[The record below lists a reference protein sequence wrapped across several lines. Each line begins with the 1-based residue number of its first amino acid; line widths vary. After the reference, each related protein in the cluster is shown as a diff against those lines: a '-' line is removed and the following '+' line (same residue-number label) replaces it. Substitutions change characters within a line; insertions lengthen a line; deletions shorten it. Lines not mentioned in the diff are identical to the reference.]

1 MEQFS
6 FIAFMPDRPGAL
18 HRAAEIIKRHKGN
31 IDRIQYDR
39 RIDMYTVFF
48 EVTAVPQAYEKIR
61 KELEKIG
68 YLQTSLQPVAFLK
81 FHVYLP
87 NCPGALFDFL
97 NYITSSGA
105 NITFLDFDERG
116 QHPERLV
123 VGLNIENPEMID
135 SLLNQLKS
143 GYRLEIL
150 EYDTTGE
157 KLDDTVF
164 YLRLAQKLRSFI
176 GSAEDTFLMRFLHD
190 INHIAQELSNLQKD
204 PIEVFENILKVGDF
218 LNRTS
223 GDNFYA
229 DVQRV
234 RIKDDIELFCFQPPC
249 GGNIYLFDTPSE
261 RVMIDTG
268 YGIYYQDVVNMF
280 QHYGLGDLNR
290 LKRIYITHADAD
302 HCGAAGC
309 FPVPSYLNRET
320 FLITRETSRAYGSSS
335 QSCILEEVYTKI
347 INLFSRFNPPK
358 NVVFFPE
365 TPLSGEITDKR
376 GAFPIIARF
385 EIGDL
390 EFEALAGM
398 GGHMHGEVFYLCPE
412 EGLLFPEDAV
422 INFRSLSPDRTEY
435 NVLADYLMTSVNVDS
450 KLARKERQGLLSLI
464 SEIDEKVAEKN
475 RKCLICC
482 GHGPISILEGG
493 KLVEFS
499 GSERYDARQ
508 IRYEEF
514 EKYSVKE
521 MRGVRFERTDSY
533 ENGS

>member
-6 FIAFMPDRPGAL
+6 FIACMPDRPGAL
-18 HRAAEIIKRHKGN
+18 HRAAEIITRYEGN
-31 IDRIQYDR
+31 INRIQYDR
-39 RIDMYTVFF
+39 RIDMHTVFF

-61 KELEKIG
+61 EELEKIG

-87 NCPGALFDFL
+87 NCPGALFDLL
-97 NYITSSGA
+97 NSITSSEA
-105 NITFLDFDERG
+105 NITSLDFDDRG

-123 VGLNIENPEMID
+123 VSLNIENPKMID
-135 SLLNQLKS
+135 ALLNQLKS
-143 GYRLEIL
+143 GYRIEII

-176 GSAEDTFLMRFLHD
+176 GSAEDAFLMRFLHD
-190 INHIAQELSNLQKD
+190 INHIAQELSNLRKD
-204 PIEVFENILKVGDF
+204 SVEVFENILKVGDC

-229 DVQRV
+229 DVQKV

-249 GGNIYLFDTPSE
+249 GGNIYLLDTPSE

-268 YGIYYQDVVNMF
+268 YGIYYPDIVNML
-280 QHYGLGDLNR
+280 QHYGLGDLSR

-302 HCGAAGC
+302 HCGAAGF
-309 FPVPSYLNRET
+309 FPTPSYLNRET
-320 FLITRETSRAYGSSS
+320 FLITRETSRAYGSSN
-335 QSCILEEVYTKI
+335 QGCILEEVYTKI
-347 INLFSRFNPPK
+347 INLFSRFTPPV
-358 NVVFFPE
+358 NTVIFPE
-365 TPLSGEITDKR
+365 VPLSGEITEKR
-376 GAFPIIARF
+376 GVFPIIARF
-385 EIGDL
+385 RIGDL
-390 EFEALAGM
+390 EFEALEGM

-450 KLARKERQGLLSLI
+450 KLAREERNALISLI
-464 SEIDEKVAEKN
+464 SEIDGKLAEKGK
-475 RKCLICC
+475 KCLICC
-482 GHGPISILEGG
+482 GHGSISVLEDG
-493 KLVEFS
+493 KLIERTN
-499 GSERYDARQ
+499 SERYIAGQ
-508 IRYEEF
+508 KIIPV
-514 EKYSVKE
+514 SQ
-521 MRGVRFERTDSY
+521 
-533 ENGS
+533 ENM

>member
-6 FIAFMPDRPGAL
+6 FIACMPDRPGAL
-18 HRAAEIIKRHKGN
+18 HRAAEIIKRYEGN
-31 IDRIQYDR
+31 INRIQYDH
-39 RIDMYTVFF
+39 RIDTHTVFF
-48 EVTAVPQAYEKIR
+48 EVTSVSQAYEKIR
-61 KELEKIG
+61 EELGKIG
-68 YLQTSLQPVAFLK
+68 YLQTSLQPVAFVK

-87 NCPGALFDFL
+87 NCSGALFDFL
-97 NYITSSGA
+97 NHITSSGA
-105 NITFLDFDERG
+105 NITFLDFDDRG

-123 VGLNIENPEMID
+123 VGLHIENPNMID
-135 SLLNQLKS
+135 ALLNQLKS
-143 GYRLEIL
+143 RYRLDIL

-176 GSAEDTFLMRFLHD
+176 GSAEDAFLMRFLHD
-190 INHIAQELSNLQKD
+190 INHITQELSNLQKD
-204 PIEVFENILKVGDF
+204 PIEVFENILKVGDC

-268 YGIYYQDVVNMF
+268 YGIYYQDIVNML
-280 QHYGLGDLNR
+280 QYYGLGDLSR
-290 LKRIYITHADAD
+290 LKIYITHADAD

-335 QSCILEEVYTKI
+335 QGCILEEVYTKI
-347 INLFSRFNPPK
+347 INLFSRFTPPS
-358 NVVFFPE
+358 NTVLFPE
-365 TPLSGEITDKR
+365 ISLSGETIEKR
-376 GAFPIIARF
+376 GEFPIIARF
-385 EIGDL
+385 RIGDL

-398 GGHMHGEVFYLCPE
+398 GGHMHGEVFYLCSE

-422 INFRSLSPDRTEY
+422 INFKSLSPDRTEY

-450 KLARKERQGLLSLI
+450 KLARKERQALLSLI
-464 SEIDEKVAEKN
+464 SDIDEQLAGKN
-475 RKCLICC
+475 KKCLICC
-482 GHGPISILEGG
+482 GHGSISVLDNG
-493 KLVEFS
+493 KLVEYT
-499 GSERYDARQ
+499 GSERYVAGQ
-508 IRYEEF
+508 KCI
-514 EKYSVKE
+514 SQ
-521 MRGVRFERTDSY
+521 
-533 ENGS
+533 ENL

>member
-6 FIAFMPDRPGAL
+6 FIACMPDIPGAL
-18 HRAAEIIKRHKGN
+18 HRAAEIITRYEGN
-31 IDRIQYDR
+31 INRIQYDR
-39 RIDMYTVFF
+39 RIDTHTVFF
-48 EVTAVPQAYEKIR
+48 EVTALPQAYEKIR
-61 KELEKIG
+61 EELEKIG
-68 YLQTSLQPVAFLK
+68 YLQTSLQPVAFVK

-87 NCPGALFDFL
+87 NCPGALFDLL
-97 NYITSSGA
+97 NDITSSKS
-105 NITFLDFDERG
+105 NITFLDFDDRG

-123 VGLNIENPEMID
+123 VGLHIEDPNMID
-135 SLLNQLKS
+135 AFLNQLKS
-143 GYRLEIL
+143 RYRLDIL

-176 GSAEDTFLMRFLHD
+176 GSAEDAFLMRFLQD
-190 INHIAQELSNLQKD
+190 INHITQELSNLQKD
-204 PIEVFENILKVGDF
+204 PIEIFENILKVGEY

-268 YGIYYQDVVNMF
+268 YGIYYPDLVNML
-280 QHYGLGDLNR
+280 QHYELGDLSR

-309 FPVPSYLNRET
+309 FPVPSYLNHET
-320 FLITRETSRAYGSSS
+320 FLITRETSRAYGSSN
-335 QSCILEEVYTKI
+335 QDWILEEVYTKI
-347 INLFSRFNPPK
+347 INLFSRFTPPS
-358 NVVFFPE
+358 NTVLFPE
-365 TPLSGEITDKR
+365 VSLSDKTTEKR
-376 GAFPIIARF
+376 GAFPVIARF
-385 EIGDL
+385 RIGDM
-390 EFEALAGM
+390 EFEALEGM

-422 INFRSLSPDRTEY
+422 INFKSLSPDRTAY

-450 KLARKERQGLLSLI
+450 KLAREERHALLSLI
-464 SEIDEKVAEKN
+464 SEIDEQLAGKN
-475 RKCLICC
+475 KKCLICC
-482 GHGPISILEGG
+482 GHGSVSVMNNG
-493 KLVEFS
+493 KLVEYT
-499 GSERYDARQ
+499 GSERYMAGQ
-508 IRYEEF
+508 KCI
-514 EKYSVKE
+514 SKE
-521 MRGVRFERTDSY
+521 
-533 ENGS
+533 NL

>member
-1 MEQFS
+1 M
-6 FIAFMPDRPGAL
+6 I
-18 HRAAEIIKRHKGN
+18 
-31 IDRIQYDR
+31 
-39 RIDMYTVFF
+39 
-48 EVTAVPQAYEKIR
+48 KIR
-61 KELEKIG
+61 EELEKIG

-97 NYITSSGA
+97 NYITSSEA
-105 NITFLDFDERG
+105 NITFLDFDDRG

-123 VGLNIENPEMID
+123 VGLNIENPRMID
-135 SLLNQLKS
+135 ALLNKLKS
-143 GYRLEIL
+143 RYRIEIL

-176 GSAEDTFLMRFLHD
+176 GSAEDAFLMRFLHD
-190 INHIAQELSNLQKD
+190 INHIAQELSNLRKD
-204 PIEVFENILKVGDF
+204 PIEVFENILKVGDC

-249 GGNIYLFDTPSE
+249 GGNIYIFDTPSE

-268 YGIYYQDVVNMF
+268 YGIYFQDIVNML
-280 QHYGLGDLNR
+280 QHYGLGDLSR

-309 FPVPSYLNRET
+309 FPAPSYLNRET
-320 FLITRETSRAYGSSS
+320 FLITRETSRAYGSSN
-335 QSCILEEVYTKI
+335 QGCILEEVYTKI
-347 INLFSRFNPPK
+347 INLFSRFTPPA
-358 NVVFFPE
+358 NAILFPE
-365 TPLSGEITDKR
+365 VSLSGETIEKR
-376 GAFPIIARF
+376 GTFPVIARF
-385 EIGDL
+385 QIGGL

-412 EGLLFPEDAV
+412 EGLLFPEDAM
-422 INFRSLSPDRTEY
+422 INFKSLSPDRTEY

-450 KLARKERQGLLSLI
+450 KLAREERNALLSLI
-464 SEIDEKVAEKN
+464 SEIDEKLAEKGK
-475 RKCLICC
+475 KCLICC
-482 GHGPISILEGG
+482 GHGSISVLEDG
-493 KLVEFS
+493 KLVEYTD
-499 GSERYDARQ
+499 SERYIAGQ
-508 IRYEEF
+508 KCI
-514 EKYSVKE
+514 SVSQEDLCKDGKSE
-521 MRGVRFERTDSY
+521 VTIKWKIEI
-533 ENGS
+533 N

>member
-6 FIAFMPDRPGAL
+6 FIACMPDIPGAL
-18 HRAAEIIKRHKGN
+18 HRAAEIITRYEGN
-31 IDRIQYDR
+31 INRIQYDR
-39 RIDMYTVFF
+39 RIDTHTVFF

-61 KELEKIG
+61 EELEKIG
-68 YLQTSLQPVAFLK
+68 YLQTSFQPVAFVK

-87 NCPGALFDFL
+87 NCPGALFDLL
-97 NYITSSGA
+97 NHITSSKS
-105 NITFLDFDERG
+105 NITFLDFDDRG
-116 QHPERLV
+116 KHPERLV
-123 VGLNIENPEMID
+123 VGLHIEDPNMID
-135 SLLNQLKS
+135 ALLNQLKS
-143 GYRLEIL
+143 RYRLDIL

-164 YLRLAQKLRSFI
+164 YLRLTQKLRSFI
-176 GSAEDTFLMRFLHD
+176 GSAEDDFLMRFLHD
-190 INHIAQELSNLQKD
+190 INHITQELSNLQKD
-204 PIEVFENILKVGDF
+204 PIEVFENILKVGDY

-234 RIKDDIELFCFQPPC
+234 RIKDDTELFCFQPPC

-268 YGIYYQDVVNMF
+268 YGIYYQDIVNML
-280 QHYGLGDLNR
+280 QYYGLGDLSR

-309 FPVPSYLNRET
+309 FSAPSYLNRET
-320 FLITRETSRAYGSSS
+320 FLITRETSRAYGSSN
-335 QSCILEEVYTKI
+335 QDCILEEVYTKI
-347 INLFSRFNPPK
+347 INLFSRFTPPS
-358 NVVFFPE
+358 NTVLFPE
-365 TPLSGEITDKR
+365 ISLSDKKIEKR
-376 GAFPIIARF
+376 GAFPVITRF
-385 EIGDL
+385 RIGNL

-422 INFRSLSPDRTEY
+422 INFKSLSPNRTAY

-450 KLARKERQGLLSLI
+450 KLAREERKALISLI
-464 SEIDEKVAEKN
+464 SEIDEKLAGKN

-482 GHGPISILEGG
+482 GHGSISLLEDG
-493 KLVEFS
+493 KLVEYTN
-499 GSERYDARQ
+499 SERYVAGQKCVSQDAL
-508 IRYEEF
+508 
-514 EKYSVKE
+514 
-521 MRGVRFERTDSY
+521 
-533 ENGS
+533 